1 MDKQK
6 IKSVPRL
13 TTDNPVDNFQTA
25 LNFTD
30 VSEDGWVWL
39 RQPEMALTEYARQL
53 VKGHGSSIDLN
64 CNDMELSESLTDHLF
79 DDPKQSIDGLIA
91 EHYTILWAYATLRE
105 KLKWYEDAGIP
116 VIPNYGLSTIRR
128 AINRYGTTPQ
138 LQMAIKEMSELTKA
152 ICNLQRAVT
161 FNYRNGAKIKVAH
174 ESVREEIADVYIM
187 LAQLVEIVG
196 KPEEVQQI
204 VLEKLEQPKAT
215 WTAGRCKVSKAVLL
229 SIRPNWCKKI
239 ANLRKTVEIR
249 KTAPNL
255 EVPFKCYIYCTKAPK
270 KLITIFRDGEESYDG
285 EIYHG
290 KTKFI
295 TWDGIGV
302 PDDIDSAMQMV
313 IGEFVCDDIR
323 RIGPEYCV
331 VKEDIESAISG
342 SCLTVPQVK
351 DYAGWKSGMSYA
363 DLKDLYGWHISDLKI
378 YDRPRPLSD
387 FTRLRATKFGYEPVE
402 IRRPPQSWFY
412 VEDAECTS

>member
-1 MDKQK
+1 MNEKGLMEQ
-6 IKSVPRL
+6 
-13 TTDNPVDNFQTA
+13 
-25 LNFTD
+25 LN
-30 VSEDGWVWL
+30 
-39 RQPEMALTEYARQL
+39 A
-53 VKGHGSSIDLN
+53 
-64 CNDMELSESLTDHLF
+64 
-79 DDPKQSIDGLIA
+79 
-91 EHYTILWAYATLRE
+91 
-105 KLKWYEDAGIP
+105 
-116 VIPNYGLSTIRR
+116 
-128 AINRYGTTPQ
+128 
-138 LQMAIKEMSELTKA
+138 AIKAALELYAADHGKLNDGDSFTTKLNN
-152 ICNLQRAVT
+152 C
-161 FNYRNGAKIKVAH
+161 
-174 ESVREEIADVYIM
+174 
-187 LAQLVEIVG
+187 
-196 KPEEVQQI
+196 
-204 VLEKLEQPKAT
+204 
-215 WTAGRCKVSKAVLL
+215 
-229 SIRPNWCKKI
+229 
-239 ANLRKTVEIR
+239 
-249 KTAPNL
+249 
-255 EVPFKCYIYCTKAPK
+255 
-270 KLITIFRDGEESYDG
+270 IFRDGEESYDG